1 MVEVAFFAGAIGALG
16 GAIAVIALRNPF
28 YSVLALIVHLV
39 SLAGLFLLLYA
50 QFVAAAQI
58 VVYAGAVVV
67 LYLFVS
73 AYVGGIEE
81 PLWEPIAGQRILA
94 FLLGGALFVELSIA
108 IVGTALTS
116 LGDEGPIVQESFG
129 TPEAIG
135 ELLLE
140 KFLIAFEASSL
151 LLLVA
156 AIGAV
161 VLAGRHR
168 DESGSGGAAGTA
180 HERGG
185 DPSGEHPRE
194 AAPGR
199 EAEEAAL

>member
-50 QFVAAAQI
+50 QFVAAAQV

-81 PLWEPIAGQRILA
+81 PIWEPIAGQRLLA
-94 FLLGGALFVELSIA
+94 FVLATALFVELSIA
-108 IVGTALTS
+108 IVGTALTAI
-116 LGDEGPIVQESFG
+116 GDEGPLVQESFG

-161 VLAGRHR
+161 VLASRHR
-168 DESGSGGAAGTA
+168 DESGSAGAAG
-180 HERGG
+180 RVKDGG
-185 DPSGEHPRE
+185 E
-194 AAPGR
+194 AAPGS
-199 EAEEAAL
+199 EAEEAAF

>member
-50 QFVAAAQI
+50 QLVAAAQI

-94 FLLGGALFVELSIA
+94 FVFGAALFVELSIA
-108 IVGTALTS
+108 IVGTGLSAI
-116 LGDEGPIVQESFG
+116 GDEGPLVQQSFG

-161 VLAGRHR
+161 MLAARHR
-168 DESGSGGAAGTA
+168 HESGSGGAAGTE

-185 DPSGEHPRE
+185 DPLGETRE
-194 AAPGR
+194 AA
-199 EAEEAAL
+199 

>member
-50 QFVAAAQI
+50 QFVAAAQV

-67 LYLFVS
+67 LYLFVT

-81 PLWEPIAGQRILA
+81 PIWEPIAGQRVLA
-94 FLLGGALFVELSIA
+94 IGLAIALFVELSIA
-108 IVGTALTS
+108 IVGTGLVAI
-116 LGDEGPIVQESFG
+116 GDEGPIVQESFG

-135 ELLLE
+135 ELMLE

-161 VLAGRHR
+161 TLAARHR
-168 DESGSGGAAGTA
+168 RGDTETAG
-180 HERGG
+180 
-185 DPSGEHPRE
+185 PVGE
-194 AAPGR
+194 
-199 EAEEAAL
+199 EEAARGY